1 MSDYFKQLNAD
12 LGAEFDLFALE
23 NPEWMAA
30 NVPAG
35 AIIILQTDDV
45 SFNAWAKQTAER
57 ARSSEKPPRPLV
69 LVHVRELR
77 PAKSRIVRADAEVL
91 AN

>member
-1 MSDYFKQLNAD
+1 MSDFFKQMNAD

-23 NPEWMAA
+23 NAAWMAE

-35 AIIILQTDDV
+35 AIVVLQTDNPA
-45 SFNAWAKQTAER
+45 FNQWAKETAEH
-57 ARSSEKPPRPLV
+57 ARLLEKPPRPLV

-77 PAKSRIVRADAEVL
+77 PLKSRIVRADAELL
-91 AN
+91 AG

>member
-1 MSDYFKQLNAD
+1 MSDYYKQLNVD
-12 LGAEFDLFALE
+12 LGAEFDLLALE
-23 NPEWMAA
+23 QPEWMSA

-35 AIIILQTDDV
+35 AIVVLQTDDPA
-45 SFNAWAKQTAER
+45 FNRWARETAEHSR
-57 ARSSEKPPRPLV
+57 LLEKPPRPLV

-77 PAKSRIVRADAEVL
+77 PAKSHIVRAEAEVL